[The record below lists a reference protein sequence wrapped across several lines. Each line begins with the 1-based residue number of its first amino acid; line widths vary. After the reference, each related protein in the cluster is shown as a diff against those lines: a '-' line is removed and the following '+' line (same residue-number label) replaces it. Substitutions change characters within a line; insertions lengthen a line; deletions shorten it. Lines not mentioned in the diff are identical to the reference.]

1 MLSSAL
7 VTGGWLME
15 RGARS
20 PARDF
25 ASRVHL
31 FNEVLQHIR
40 RDYVDALP
48 DSTLYRHAI
57 DGALRELHDPH
68 TVFLDPR
75 RLTRLDESTN
85 GHYAGVGIQMDV
97 RDNGVTVIATLPGS
111 PAEQAG
117 LTTGDRIVAIE
128 GNPTHGLTAN
138 EALKTLRGAVGTSV
152 HVLVERPGITE
163 RMSFTLVRRTIEVN
177 PVQHALIVRDGVGYV
192 NLTIFSAAAAADLTH
207 AIDSLR
213 GAGARSLVL
222 DLRGDP
228 GGLLRQGID
237 VADLFLDTNQPIVAT
252 RGRSAEETHAFA
264 DQSPQRWADMPMV
277 VLTDSSSASASE
289 IVAGALQDHDRALIV
304 GTATYGK
311 GSAQRVFR
319 VDNGGLKVT
328 TALWY
333 TPSGRSIN
341 RPRVPVTDDSQ
352 NTPPRS
358 DSATPR
364 PKFKTDAGRT
374 VLGGGGIVPDV
385 EVANR
390 VVTAADKTFQR
401 ALGAKLP
408 RFRDA
413 IVEYALSLKASHAVS
428 DPNFTI
434 TPPMRDE
441 LYRRMQARGVAVSRA
456 VYDSAGPL
464 VSRALSSQLSRY
476 VFGPQAEFARGLHED
491 PAMTRAIA
499 LLHGVRTPKEL
510 LGRVPPSTR

>member
-1 MLSSAL
+1 
-7 VTGGWLME
+7 ME

-97 RDNGVTVIATLPGS
+97 RDRGVTVIATLPGS

-117 LTTGDRIVAIE
+117 LATGDRIVAIE
-128 GNPTHGLTAN
+128 GKPTHGLTAN
-138 EALKTLRGAVGTSV
+138 EALTTLRGAAGTSV

-358 DSATPR
+358 DSAPPR